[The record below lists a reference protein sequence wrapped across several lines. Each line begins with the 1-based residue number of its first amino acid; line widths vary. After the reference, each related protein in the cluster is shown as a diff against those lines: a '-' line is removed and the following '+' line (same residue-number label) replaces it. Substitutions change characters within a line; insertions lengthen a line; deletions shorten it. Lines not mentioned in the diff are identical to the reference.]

1 MLGDATMA
9 NEAIPRGQKGIT
21 LELTAFNHRLS
32 QTDCLEGDWT
42 FEGKMEEP
50 VKNVT
55 VMSR

>member
-9 NEAIPRGQKGIT
+9 NEALPRGQKGIT

-32 QTDCLEGDWT
+32 QTDCLE
-42 FEGKMEEP
+42 P

-55 VMSR
+55 VMSG

>member
-21 LELTAFNHRLS
+21 LQLTDFNHRLS

-50 VKNVT
+50 F
-55 VMSR
+55 